1 MKKLRTLLTLL
12 MVGLCSWQSA
22 WAEDVVA
29 NVTLKE
35 TNSLNTEILALS
47 GINSVAIVTHL
58 TVTTNSGVQLGPQ
71 DWTTLQSMTALQVLD
86 LSQASALEIPDDQ
99 FRGNGVCPNLV
110 TVKLPKDLTTIGESA
125 FSSKVNLVTVEVPS
139 TVTTIG
145 YNAFG
150 GCGNLE
156 NCDLSGCAITAIPD
170 GCFNSSEKLK
180 PFNIPAT
187 VTSIGSYAF
196 RDCYVFSSPLPAGLK
211 SIGYYAFYY
220 ADMNGIDVVLQ
231 EDIEIGQSAFDGSNI
246 SSIEFPT
253 TYWQDNSTYN
263 YCSNLQ
269 VIIYKSPTVVDD
281 SWYPDN
287 ASNITLKVPSHLV
300 ALYKSDPNW
309 SKYKDVVAIEP
320 AVTDYTVSANLDLM
334 NSSIRMEGTPNVFF
348 KKEASLTISGS
359 TAQAFNN
366 YTASAS
372 AYNAYNYSSNDNHY
386 SMILNES
393 ADVTVN
399 GEFKQRL
406 YLQDGSKYWY
416 FLCMPF
422 DFLVGDVT
430 AESGSFVI
438 RTYDGARRNNENASS
453 GNWTANLASDVEI
466 KAGTGFILQ
475 ASEETWITFKAKAG
489 GTNYAFKKKSDVI
502 QIPLA
507 ANNSNTSASAANTGW
522 NMVGNPWQTY
532 YNIHNMNYT
541 APFAVME
548 YGSYKT
554 YSPDDDDVALEPFK
568 AIFVQCP
575 NGVSNIEFPANG
587 RQLTSEVTAANPSNT
602 RAAKE
607 RRLFD
612 IQISQGELNDKT
624 RLVVNDQAT
633 VDYEIG
639 RDASKFFVEGSATPQ
654 VYSIGADGTQYAINE
669 RPADKG
675 TLTLGILFGADGD
688 YTFAAIRNEI
698 GQVILTDLE
707 TGIKTDLQ
715 ENSYTFSAKAG
726 TCNARFVLTFGS
738 IGGNG
743 DTTGINT
750 LTDNDRAEKEVYTL
764 DGVKVG
770 NSTIGLQKGVYVVRQ
785 GQKTQKLIIK

>member
-1 MKKLRTLLTLL
+1 
-12 MVGLCSWQSA
+12 
-22 WAEDVVA
+22 
-29 NVTLKE
+29 
-35 TNSLNTEILALS
+35 
-47 GINSVAIVTHL
+47 
-58 TVTTNSGVQLGPQ
+58 
-71 DWTTLQSMTALQVLD
+71 
-86 LSQASALEIPDDQ
+86 
-99 FRGNGVCPNLV
+99 
-110 TVKLPKDLTTIGESA
+110 
-125 FSSKVNLVTVEVPS
+125 
-139 TVTTIG
+139 
-145 YNAFG
+145 
-150 GCGNLE
+150 
-156 NCDLSGCAITAIPD
+156 
-170 GCFNSSEKLK
+170 
-180 PFNIPAT
+180 
-187 VTSIGSYAF
+187 
-196 RDCYVFSSPLPAGLK
+196 
-211 SIGYYAFYY
+211 
-220 ADMNGIDVVLQ
+220 MNGIEAVLP
-231 EDIEIGQSAFDGSNI
+231 EGTEIGGSVFDHSNV
-246 SSIEFPT
+246 SSITFPT
-253 TYWQDNSTYN
+253 TYYEYNSSYDG
-263 YCSNLQ
+263 CSNLQ
-269 VIIYKSPTVVDD
+269 VVVLKSPTVVDHH
-281 SWYPDN
+281 SYSGFSY
-287 ASNITLKVPSHLV
+287 ASNVTLKVPSHLV
-300 ALYKSDPNW
+300 ALYKSDPKW
-309 SKYKDVVAIEP
+309 SQYKDVVAIEP

-372 AYNAYNYSSNDNHY
+372 ARNFSYNDNHY
-386 SMILNES
+386 SMILNEL

-406 YLQDGSKYWY
+406 YLQYGSKDWY

-422 DFLVGDVT
+422 DFMVGDVT

-475 ASEETWITFKAKAG
+475 ASEATWITFKAKAG

-548 YGSYKT
+548 YSSYKT

-688 YTFAAIRNEI
+688 YTFSAIRNEI